1 VAVCPFSQGEWNET
15 HGSSKAINS
24 NNATQKKNDNSPKIE
39 INEGTTKYQSNIL
52 NSKSSTVESV
62 NKNTKVE
69 SNAKSQNNTKNS
81 QEVASCK
88 TCPHTGIQGY
98 YTISVRRIEETKL
111 STLSEFSILDP
122 SGKKVLG
129 YEGYI
134 IEREGPDT
142 VEPLRKKRIIAGTH
156 ELRWHYRGEPRNYW
170 AIGVF
175 NHQKDNRGLKK
186 ELIHPERWI
195 LIHPGTSRGS
205 SIGCLIIAKNYY
217 RDGLIHRCDKSKS
230 FEFMKKIISYTVQV
244 EGKKLKNH
252 EVLRKFK
259 LKVSNEFRK

>member
-1 VAVCPFSQGEWNET
+1 MWDET
-15 HGSSKAINS
+15 HSSSKS
-24 NNATQKKNDNSPKIE
+24 NNTTQKKSDNSPKME
-39 INEGTTKYQSNIL
+39 IKENTAKYQSNVL
-52 NSKSSTVESV
+52 NSKSNIVKSV
-62 NKNTKVE
+62 SKNTKTE
-69 SNAKSQNNTKNS
+69 SNAKSQNNTKSS
-81 QEVASCK
+81 QAVTSCK
-88 TCPHTGIQGY
+88 TCPHTGVQGY

-111 STLSEFSILDP
+111 STLSEFNILDP
-122 SGKKVLG
+122 SGKKVEG
-129 YEGYI
+129 YNGYI

-142 VEPLRKKRIIAGTH
+142 VEPLRKKRIISGTH
-156 ELRWHYRGEPRNYW
+156 ELRWHYRDKPRNYW

-217 RDGLIHRCDKSKS
+217 KDGLIHRCDKSKS
-230 FEFMKKIISYTVQV
+230 FEFMKKIISYTVQI

-259 LKVSNEFRK
+259 LKVSNEFKK